1 MKNLSQIITK
11 VSFSLQKS
19 FALVSLAQIN
29 IKRMITL
36 RPVFK
41 AEIMKTSS
49 SSTIPVCIGLEADT
63 GDPGMGIS
71 NAHKNPL
78 TESRTFWLS

>member
-11 VSFSLQKS
+11 VSFSLQNS
-19 FALVSLAQIN
+19 FVVLSSAQTN
-29 IKRMITL
+29 IKRMLTL
-36 RPVFK
+36 STEFN
-41 AEIMKTSS
+41 AEIMKRSS
-49 SSTIPVCIGLEADT
+49 SSIIPVSIGLEAET

-71 NAHKNPL
+71 NAHRNPL